1 MIKCPT
7 RGNPPIPVDSPQLD
21 IACSLDS
28 GSPGSAI
35 DQGKLSE
42 TAAFADAQD
51 LFAPDVDLDLT
62 LVDDVEV
69 VALVALL
76 DDDLA
81 GHRVGGEHGVEDV
94 AALVLVEVAE
104 QDVLGDC
111 LGQGGHR
118 LVVLWHNLEKV
129 MFKPKL
135 KLYEHNF
142 TVCHKQFEDGDLI
155 SMFWDQSVQGA
166 RNISGID

>member
-21 IACSLDS
+21 IACSLDG
-28 GSPGSAI
+28 GSPGSPI

-51 LFAPDVDLDLT
+51 LLAPDVDLDLA

-118 LVVLWHNLEKV
+118 LVVLWHNLDKV
-129 MFKPKL
+129 MFKTQTQ
-135 KLYEHNF
+135 
-142 TVCHKQFEDGDLI
+142 TVRTQFHG
-155 SMFWDQSVQGA
+155 MP
-166 RNISGID
+166 